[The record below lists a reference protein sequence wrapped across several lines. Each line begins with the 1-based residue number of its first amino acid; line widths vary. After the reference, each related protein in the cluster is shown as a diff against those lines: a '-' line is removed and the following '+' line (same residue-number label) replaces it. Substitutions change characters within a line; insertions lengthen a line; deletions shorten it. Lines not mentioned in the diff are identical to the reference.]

1 MCVCVSPILSGKTV
15 FADCKFYEF
24 DWGAANEPYWR
35 ISLSSS
41 SSCRLPADKGRREAV
56 VDQQCGI
63 HEIHFEKG
71 WGNTRSS
78 KNPPCLSSWKIAPH
92 FPHVTFPRSWAR
104 SNCQDWKIL
113 KFVKVS
119 HSANAFSP
127 CPTQTGNDDEC
138 QNSSQIHPL
147 HTIRSISQI
156 WSTFPTHLNHLIS
169 PIC

>member
-35 ISLSSS
+35 ISRARAVAG
-41 SSCRLPADKGRREAV
+41 CPRTKAGGRPWLINNVEFMKF
-56 VDQQCGI
+56 I
-63 HEIHFEKG
+63 LKKG
-71 WGNTRSS
+71 WGNTQSR
-78 KNPPCLSSWKIAPH
+78 KNSPCLSSWKIAPH